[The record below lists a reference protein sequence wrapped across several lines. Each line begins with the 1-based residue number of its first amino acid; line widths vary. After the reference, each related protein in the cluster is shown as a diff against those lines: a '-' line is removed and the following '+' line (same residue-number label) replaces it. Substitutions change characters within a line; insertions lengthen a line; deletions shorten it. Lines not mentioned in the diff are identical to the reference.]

1 MDAPSPGG
9 SPSPS
14 EENPM
19 TPPQTPAAPE
29 TTADELVAELLA
41 PGAGPFALLRRL
53 DPRTGVPGPVEV
65 LRGPVEVVEHLAD
78 VPLRERTARDALAL
92 VPFRQLRERGFE
104 VHDDGTPLQVLRI
117 DSARDL
123 PLEDALRALP
133 DAEVALRDVA
143 PDLSDDDYAAV
154 VRRIVD
160 EEIAQGSGANFVVR
174 RDVDGVIDGFSA
186 TTALSLFRRLLVAEQ
201 GAYWTF
207 VVHVPGDAG
216 AGRRTSRTLV
226 GASPEVHVR
235 MARGEV
241 VMNPISGTY
250 RYPATGPDP
259 DGLVEFLTDPKEVE
273 ELFMVVDEELKMMC
287 SVGDL
292 GGVVHGPYLREMA
305 NLAHTEFELR
315 GQTTLDARE
324 VLRQTMF
331 AATVTGSPLQSA
343 CRVIKRFEPSGRG
356 YYAGALAL
364 LGTDADGAQTL
375 DSPILIRTADVRAD
389 GPTEKVRVSV
399 GATLVRG
406 STPEGEVAETH
417 AKSAGVLRALGA
429 LPPLPA
435 RTGADGAPVRRV
447 PLLADPRVA
456 TLLASRRDR
465 LAPFWL
471 EPQAQ
476 PAGSPLGRA
485 LVVDAE
491 DTFTAMLVHLLASAG
506 LRARVLR
513 HDDSTLDA
521 ALAAHEGLV
530 LLGPGPGDPE
540 DASDPRIAR
549 LQDLAARLSDTARSG
564 GNPLLGVCLGHQLLS
579 GTLGLPLRRK
589 DSPHQGTQLDVD
601 LFGTTAR
608 VGFYN
613 SFTARVD
620 GPAIARLA
628 ADGVEVATGPADEVV
643 AVRGRGFAG
652 IQFHPE
658 SVLTQDGPRVLR
670 SLVEPLLTGRG

>member
-1 MDAPSPGG
+1 MPHPD
-9 SPSPS
+9 
-14 EENPM
+14 
-19 TPPQTPAAPE
+19 PAA
-29 TTADELVAELLA
+29 LVADLLRGEA
-41 PGAGPFALLRRL
+41 PFALLRRL
-53 DPRTGVPGPVEV
+53 DPRTGEPGPVEV
-65 LRGPVEVVEHLAD
+65 LRGPVTTVEHLAD
-78 VPLRERTARDALAL
+78 VPLPTGTPGSPVADALAL

-104 VHDDGTPLQVLRI
+104 VHDDGTPLQVLRVER
-117 DSARDL
+117 AEEVA
-123 PLEDALRALP
+123 LEEALRVLP
-133 DAEVALRDVA
+133 DADVPLRDVA
-143 PDLSDDDYAAV
+143 PDLSDEQYADV
-154 VRRIVD
+154 VRRIID
-160 EEIAQGSGANFVVR
+160 EEIAQGSGANFVIR
-174 RDVDGVIDGFSA
+174 RDVDGVVDGFSA
-186 TTALSLFRRLLVAEQ
+186 ETALSLFRRLLVAEH

-207 VVHVPGDAG
+207 VVHVPGPG
-216 AGRRTSRTLV
+216 GTSRTLV

-250 RYPATGPDP
+250 RYPASGPDA

-292 GGVVHGPYLREMA
+292 GGTVHGPYLREMA

-315 GQTTLDARE
+315 GQSTLDARE

-343 CRVIKRFEPSGRG
+343 CRVIKRFEPSGRA

-364 LGTDADGAQTL
+364 LGRDGEGAQTL
-375 DSPILIRTADVRAD
+375 DSPILIRTADVRTGAD
-389 GPTEKVRVSV
+389 GAGRVRVSV

-429 LPPLPA
+429 LPPQA
-435 RTGADGAPVRRV
+435 RSGAGGAGAPARRV
-447 PLLADPRVA
+447 PLSADPRVA
-456 TLLASRRDR
+456 SLLAGRRDR
-465 LAPFWL
+465 LARFWL
-471 EPQAQ
+471 EPQAV
-476 PAGSPLGRA
+476 PHGAPLGEA

-491 DTFTAMLVHLLASAG
+491 DTFTSMLVHLLASAG

-513 HDDSTLDA
+513 YDDPGLDA
-521 ALAAHEGLV
+521 ALAAHRGLV
-530 LLGPGPGDPE
+530 VIGPGPGDPE
-540 DASDPRIAR
+540 DSSDARIAR
-549 LQDLAARLSDTARSG
+549 LQGLARDLSAAARGG
-564 GNPLLGVCLGHQLLS
+564 GNPLLGVCLGHQLLA

-589 DSPHQGTQLDVD
+589 DSPHQGTQLEVD
-601 LFGTTAR
+601 LFGRRAT

-620 GPAIARLA
+620 EQALARLA
-628 ADGVEVATGPADEVV
+628 AQGTEVSTGPADEVV
-643 AVRGRGFAG
+643 ALRGRGFAG

-658 SVLTQDGPRVLR
+658 SVLTLQGPDLLR
-670 SLVEPLLTGRG
+670 SLVQPLTGA

>member
-1 MDAPSPGG
+1 
-9 SPSPS
+9 
-14 EENPM
+14 M
-19 TPPQTPAAPE
+19 TPT
-29 TTADELVAELLA
+29 DELIARLQDPA
-41 PGAGPFALLRRL
+41 AGPFALLRRL
-53 DPRTGVPGPVEV
+53 DPRTGLPGPVEV
-65 LRGPVEVVEHLAD
+65 LRGRVDVVEHLAD
-78 VPLRERTARDALAL
+78 IPLRERTSRDVLAL
-92 VPFRQLRERGFE
+92 VPFRQIRERGFE

-117 DSARDL
+117 DSAQDL
-123 PLEDALRALP
+123 AIEDALRALP

-154 VRRIVD
+154 VRRIID
-160 EEIAQGSGANFVVR
+160 EEIAQGAGANFVIR

-207 VVHVPGDAG
+207 VVHLPGPDG
-216 AGRRTSRTLV
+216 SSRTLV

-250 RYPATGPDP
+250 RYPATGPDA

-343 CRVIKRFEPSGRG
+343 CRVIRRFEPSGRG

-364 LGTDADGAQTL
+364 LGRDGEGAQTL
-375 DSPILIRTADVRAD
+375 DSPILIRTADVRTQGSSA
-389 GPTEKVRVSV
+389 TVRVSV

-429 LPPLPA
+429 LPPLPP

-447 PLLADPRVA
+447 PLIADPRVA
-456 TLLASRRDR
+456 ALLASRRDR
-465 LAPFWL
+465 LASFWL
-471 EPQAQ
+471 EPQKQ
-476 PAGSPLGRA
+476 PSGSPLGRA
-485 LVVDAE
+485 LVIDAE
-491 DTFTAMLVHLLASAG
+491 DTFTSMLDHLLASAG
-506 LRARVLR
+506 LQARVLR
-513 HDDSTLDA
+513 YDDPTLDA
-521 ALAAHEGLV
+521 ELASHDGLV
-530 LLGPGPGDPE
+530 LIGPGPGDPE
-540 DASDPRIAR
+540 DATDPRIAR
-549 LQDLAARLSDTARSG
+549 LQELAARLSADARSG

-589 DSPHQGTQLDVD
+589 DAPHQGTQLDVD
-601 LFGTTAR
+601 LFGTPAT

-620 GPAIARLA
+620 DASIARLA
-628 ADGVEVATGPADEVV
+628 SEGIEVATGPADEVV

-658 SVLTQDGPRVLR
+658 SVLTLGGPSVLR
-670 SLVEPLLTGRG
+670 SLVEPLLAR

>member
-1 MDAPSPGG
+1 
-9 SPSPS
+9 
-14 EENPM
+14 M
-19 TPPQTPAAPE
+19 TPDQIV
-29 TTADELVAELLA
+29 ADLLG
-41 PGAGPFALLRRL
+41 PDAGPFALLRRL
-53 DPRTGVPGPVEV
+53 DPRTGEPGPVEV
-65 LRGPVEVVEHLAD
+65 LRGPVEIVEHLGD
-78 VPLRERTARDALAL
+78 IPLGTSAKDALAL
-92 VPFRQLRERGFE
+92 VPFRQIRERGFD

-117 DSARDL
+117 QDAVDL
-123 PLEDALRALP
+123 AVEDALRALP
-133 DAEVALRDVA
+133 DAEVPLRDVA
-143 PDLSDDDYAAV
+143 PDLSDQDYANV
-154 VRRIVD
+154 VRRIID
-160 EEIAQGSGANFVVR
+160 EEIAQGSGANFVIR
-174 RDVDGVIDGFSA
+174 RDVDGVIDGFDA
-186 TTALSLFRRLLVAEQ
+186 RTALSLFRRLLVAEQ

-207 VVHVPGDAG
+207 VVHIPGG
-216 AGRRTSRTLV
+216 AETSRTLV

-235 MARGEV
+235 MSRGEV

-259 DGLVEFLTDPKEVE
+259 DGLVEFLSDPKEVE

-315 GQTTLDARE
+315 GQSTLDARE

-343 CRVIKRFEPSGRG
+343 CRVIKRFEPSGRA

-364 LGTDADGAQTL
+364 LGHDADGTQTL
-375 DSPILIRTADVRAD
+375 DSPILIRTADIRRD
-389 GPTEKVRVSV
+389 GPAATVRVSV

-429 LPPLPA
+429 LPPLPP
-435 RTGADGAPVRRV
+435 RTGPDGAPVRRV
-447 PLLADPRVA
+447 PLASDPRIAQLLVA
-456 TLLASRRDR
+456 RRDR
-465 LAPFWL
+465 LANFWL
-471 EPQAQ
+471 EPQKQ
-476 PAGSPLGRA
+476 PTGSPLGKA
-485 LVVDAE
+485 LVIDAE
-491 DTFTAMLVHLLASAG
+491 DTFTAMLVHLLAAAG
-506 LRARVLR
+506 LQARVLR
-513 HDDSTLDA
+513 YDDPSLDSE
-521 ALAAHEGLV
+521 LLGHQGLV

-540 DASDPRIAR
+540 DSSDPRIAR
-549 LQDLAARLSDTARSG
+549 LQDLAAKLSAAARNG

-589 DSPHQGTQLDVD
+589 DAPHQGTQLQVD
-601 LFGTTAR
+601 LFGNLAT

-620 GPAIARLA
+620 DASTARLEA
-628 ADGVEVATGPADEVV
+628 EGIDVATGPADEVV
-643 AVRGRGFAG
+643 AVRGKGFAG

-658 SVLTQDGPRVLR
+658 SVLTLAGPSVLR
-670 SLVEPLLTGRG
+670 SLLEPLLTR

>member
-1 MDAPSPGG
+1 
-9 SPSPS
+9 
-14 EENPM
+14 M
-19 TPPQTPAAPE
+19 TPAQTPDA
-29 TTADELVAELLA
+29 LVAELTS

-53 DPRTGVPGPVEV
+53 DPRTGLPGPVEV
-65 LRGPVEVVEHLAD
+65 LRGPVEVVETLAD
-78 VPLRERTARDALAL
+78 VPLRPAAEHVGRDALAL

-104 VHDDGTPLQVLRI
+104 VHDDGTPLQVLRVE
-117 DSARDL
+117 SAADL
-123 PLEDALRALP
+123 ALEDALRVLP
-133 DAEVALRDVA
+133 DDEVALRDVA
-143 PDLSDDDYAAV
+143 PDLSDEDYADV
-154 VRRIVD
+154 VRRIID
-160 EEIAQGSGANFVVR
+160 TEIAEGNGANFVIR

-186 TTALSLFRRLLVAEQ
+186 RTALSLFRRLLVAEQ

-207 VVHVPGDAG
+207 VVHVPSDPDAAEG
-216 AGRRTSRTLV
+216 SSRTLV

-250 RYPATGPDP
+250 RYPAAGPDP

-315 GQTTLDARE
+315 GQSTLDARE

-331 AATVTGSPLQSA
+331 AATVTGSPVQSA
-343 CRVIKRFEPSGRG
+343 CRVIRRFEPSGRA

-364 LGTDADGAQTL
+364 LGHDGEGAQTL
-375 DSPILIRTADVRAD
+375 DSPILIRSADVRAQ
-389 GPTEKVRVSV
+389 GPSASVRVSV

-417 AKSAGVLRALGA
+417 AKAAGVLRALGA
-429 LPPLPA
+429 LPPLPP
-435 RTGADGAPVRRV
+435 RTGTDGAPVRRV
-447 PLLADPRVA
+447 PLASDPRIA

-465 LAPFWL
+465 LATFWL
-471 EPQAQ
+471 EPQAA
-476 PAGSPLGRA
+476 PAGPVLGEA

-491 DTFTAMLVHLLASAG
+491 DTFTAMLVHLLAAAG
-506 LRARVLR
+506 LRSRVLR
-513 HDDSTLDA
+513 YDDPGLDG
-521 ALAAHEGLV
+521 ALAAHDGLV

-549 LQDLAARLSDTARSG
+549 LQGLARDLSAAARSG

-589 DSPHQGTQLDVD
+589 DAPHQGTQLEVD
-601 LFGTTAR
+601 LFGTPVT

-613 SFTARVD
+613 SFTARLD
-620 GPAIARLA
+620 GAAAARLA
-628 ADGVEVATGPADEVV
+628 GEGVEVATGPGEEVV

-658 SVLTQDGPRVLR
+658 SVLTLGGPAVLR
-670 SLVEPLLTGRG
+670 GLVEPLLTAPRG

>member
-1 MDAPSPGG
+1 
-9 SPSPS
+9 
-14 EENPM
+14 M
-19 TPPQTPAAPE
+19 TPAR
-29 TTADELVAELLA
+29 TADTLVADLLA

-53 DPRTGVPGPVEV
+53 DPRTGLPGPVEL

-78 VPLRERTARDALAL
+78 VPLRPAVEHVGRDALAL

-104 VHDDGTPLQVLRI
+104 VHDDGTPLQVLRVE
-117 DSARDL
+117 SAVDL
-123 PLEDALRALP
+123 ALEDALRALP
-133 DAEVALRDVA
+133 DDEVALRDVA
-143 PDLSDDDYAAV
+143 PDLSDEDYADV
-154 VRRIVD
+154 VRRIID
-160 EEIAQGSGANFVVR
+160 AEIAEGNGANFVIR
-174 RDVDGVIDGFSA
+174 RDVDGVVDGFSA
-186 TTALSLFRRLLVAEQ
+186 RTALSLFRRLLVAEQ

-207 VVHVPGDAG
+207 VVHVPAADGS
-216 AGRRTSRTLV
+216 SRTLV

-250 RYPATGPDP
+250 RYPAAGPDP

-315 GQTTLDARE
+315 GQSTLDARE

-331 AATVTGSPLQSA
+331 AATVTGSPVQSA
-343 CRVIKRFEPSGRG
+343 CRVIRRFEPSGRA

-364 LGTDADGAQTL
+364 LGHDGEGAQTL
-375 DSPILIRTADVRAD
+375 DSPILIRTADVRAQ
-389 GPTEKVRVSV
+389 GPDARVRVSV

-417 AKSAGVLRALGA
+417 AKAAGVLRALGA
-429 LPPLPA
+429 LPPLPP
-435 RTGADGAPVRRV
+435 RTGTDGAPVRRV
-447 PLLADPRVA
+447 PLASDPRIA

-465 LAPFWL
+465 LATFWL
-471 EPQAQ
+471 EPQAA
-476 PAGSPLGRA
+476 PTGPVLGEA

-491 DTFTAMLVHLLASAG
+491 DTFTAMLVHLLAAAG

-513 HDDSTLDA
+513 YDDSALDG
-521 ALAAHEGLV
+521 ALAAHDGLV

-549 LQDLAARLSDTARSG
+549 LRGLARDLSAAARSG

-589 DSPHQGTQLDVD
+589 DAPHQGTQLEVD
-601 LFGTTAR
+601 LFGTPVT

-620 GPAIARLA
+620 EAAAARLA
-628 ADGVEVATGPADEVV
+628 AEGVEVATGPAEEVV
-643 AVRGRGFAG
+643 AVRGGGFAG

-658 SVLTQDGPRVLR
+658 SVLTLGGAAVLR
-670 SLVEPLLTGRG
+670 GLVEPLLTDRG

>member
-1 MDAPSPGG
+1 
-9 SPSPS
+9 
-14 EENPM
+14 M
-19 TPPQTPAAPE
+19 TP
-29 TTADELVAELLA
+29 ADELIAELLA

-53 DPRTGVPGPVEV
+53 DPRSGRPGPVEV

-78 VPLRERTARDALAL
+78 IPLRERTSRDALAL
-92 VPFRQLRERGFE
+92 VPFRQIRERGFD
-104 VHDDGTPLQVLRI
+104 VHDDDTPLQVLRI
-117 DSARDL
+117 DSTEDL
-123 PLEDALRALP
+123 ALEDALRALP

-143 PDLSDDDYAAV
+143 PDLSDEDYAAV
-154 VRRIVD
+154 VRRIID
-160 EEIAQGSGANFVVR
+160 EEIAQGSGANFVIR

-207 VVHVPGDAG
+207 VVHVPGAE
-216 AGRRTSRTLV
+216 GRSRTLV

-250 RYPATGPDP
+250 RYPATGPDA

-343 CRVIKRFEPSGRG
+343 CRVIRRFEPSGRG

-364 LGTDADGAQTL
+364 LGTDDEGTQTL
-375 DSPILIRTADVRAD
+375 DSPILIRTADVRAQ
-389 GPTEKVRVSV
+389 GSTATVRVSV

-429 LPPLPA
+429 LPPLPP

-447 PLLADPRVA
+447 PLIADPRVA

-465 LAPFWL
+465 LASFWL
-471 EPQAQ
+471 EPQKQ
-476 PAGSPLGRA
+476 PTGSPLGQA
-485 LVVDAE
+485 LVIDAE
-491 DTFTAMLVHLLASAG
+491 DTFTSMLVHLLASAG
-506 LRARVLR
+506 LQARVLR
-513 HDDSTLDA
+513 YDDPTLDA
-521 ALAAHEGLV
+521 ELAAHDGLV

-540 DASDPRIAR
+540 DSGDPRIAR
-549 LQDLAARLSDTARSG
+549 LQELAARLSAAARSG

-589 DSPHQGTQLDVD
+589 DAPHQGTQLDVD
-601 LFGTTAR
+601 LFGTAAT

-620 GPAIARLA
+620 EASIARLA
-628 ADGVEVATGPADEVV
+628 REGIHVATGPADEVV
-643 AVRGRGFAG
+643 AVRGEGFAG

-658 SVLTQDGPRVLR
+658 SVLTLGGPDVLR
-670 SLVEPLLTGRG
+670 SLVEPLLTSP

>member
-1 MDAPSPGG
+1 MPHPD
-9 SPSPS
+9 
-14 EENPM
+14 
-19 TPPQTPAAPE
+19 PAA
-29 TTADELVAELLA
+29 LVAELVRGDA
-41 PGAGPFALLRRL
+41 PFALLRRL
-53 DPRTGVPGPVEV
+53 DPRTGEPGPVEV
-65 LRGPVEVVEHLAD
+65 LRGPVSTVERLAD
-78 VPLRERTARDALAL
+78 VPLPTGAPGAAVADALAL

-104 VHDDGTPLQVLRI
+104 VHDDGTPLQVLRVER
-117 DSARDL
+117 AEEVA
-123 PLEDALRALP
+123 LEEALRVLP
-133 DAEVALRDVA
+133 DADVPLRDVA
-143 PDLSDDDYAAV
+143 PDLSDEDYADV
-154 VRRIVD
+154 VRRIVQ

-174 RDVDGVIDGFSA
+174 RDVDGAIDGFSA

-207 VVHVPGDAG
+207 VVHVPGEAG
-216 AGRRTSRTLV
+216 ASRTLV

-250 RYPATGPDP
+250 RYPAAGPDA

-292 GGVVHGPYLREMA
+292 GGTVHGPYLREMA

-315 GQTTLDARE
+315 GRSTLDARE

-343 CRVIKRFEPSGRG
+343 CRVIKRFEPSGRA

-364 LGTDADGAQTL
+364 LGRDGDGAQTL
-375 DSPILIRTADVRAD
+375 DSPILIRTADVRTGAD
-389 GPTEKVRVSV
+389 GTGRVRVSV

-406 STPEGEVAETH
+406 STAEGEVAETH

-429 LPPLPA
+429 LPPLA
-435 RTGADGAPVRRV
+435 RSGTDASGAPVRRV
-447 PLLADPRVA
+447 PLSADPRVSS
-456 TLLASRRDR
+456 LLAARRER
-465 LAPFWL
+465 LARFWL
-471 EPQAQ
+471 EPQRLAEG
-476 PAGSPLGRA
+476 APLGEA

-513 HDDSTLDA
+513 YDDPGLDA
-521 ALAAHEGLV
+521 ALAAHRGLV
-530 LLGPGPGDPE
+530 VVGPGPGDPE

-549 LQDLAARLSDTARSG
+549 LQELARRLSADARAG
-564 GNPLLGVCLGHQLLS
+564 GNPLLGVCLGHQLLA

-589 DSPHQGTQLDVD
+589 DSPHQGTQLEVD
-601 LFGTTAR
+601 LFGRRAT

-620 GPAIARLA
+620 EDAVSRLA
-628 ADGVEVATGPADEVV
+628 EQGTEVSTGPADEVV
-643 AVRGRGFAG
+643 ALRGAGFAG

-658 SVLTQDGPRVLR
+658 SVLTLEGPDLLR
-670 SLVEPLLTGRG
+670 SLVGPLTAR

>member
-1 MDAPSPGG
+1 
-9 SPSPS
+9 
-14 EENPM
+14 M
-19 TPPQTPAAPE
+19 TPGQTPDQSI
-29 TTADELVAELLA
+29 ADLLS

-53 DPRTGVPGPVEV
+53 DPRTGLPGPVEL
-65 LRGPVEVVEHLAD
+65 LRGPVEVVERLAD
-78 VPLRERTARDALAL
+78 VPLRPAAEQVGRDALAL

-104 VHDDGTPLQVLRI
+104 VHDDGTPLQVLRVE
-117 DSARDL
+117 SAVDL
-123 PLEDALRALP
+123 ALEDALRALP
-133 DAEVALRDVA
+133 DDEVALRDVA
-143 PDLSDDDYAAV
+143 PDLSDEDYADV
-154 VRRIVD
+154 VRRIID
-160 EEIAQGSGANFVVR
+160 AEIAEGSGANFVIR

-186 TTALSLFRRLLVAEQ
+186 RTALSLFRRLLVAEQ

-207 VVHVPGDAG
+207 VVHVPAG
-216 AGRRTSRTLV
+216 SDTEAGSSRTLV

-259 DGLVEFLTDPKEVE
+259 DGLVQFLTDPKEVE

-315 GQTTLDARE
+315 GQSTLDARE

-331 AATVTGSPLQSA
+331 AATVTGSPVQSA
-343 CRVIKRFEPSGRG
+343 CRVIRRFEPSGRA

-364 LGTDADGAQTL
+364 LGHDGEGAQTL
-375 DSPILIRTADVRAD
+375 DSPILIRTADVRAQ
-389 GPTEKVRVSV
+389 GSTATVRVSV

-417 AKSAGVLRALGA
+417 AKAAGVLRALGA
-429 LPPLPA
+429 LPPLPP
-435 RTGADGAPVRRV
+435 RTGTDGAPVRRV
-447 PLLADPRVA
+447 PLASDPRIA

-465 LAPFWL
+465 LATFWL
-471 EPQAQ
+471 EPQAA
-476 PAGSPLGRA
+476 PTGPVLGEA

-491 DTFTAMLVHLLASAG
+491 DTFTAMLVHLLAAAG

-513 HDDSTLDA
+513 YDDPALDG
-521 ALAAHEGLV
+521 ALAAHDGLV

-549 LQDLAARLSDTARSG
+549 LQGLARDLSAAARSG

-589 DSPHQGTQLDVD
+589 DAPHQGTQLEVD
-601 LFGTTAR
+601 LFGNPVT

-613 SFTARVD
+613 SFTARLD
-620 GPAIARLA
+620 EADAARLTA
-628 ADGVEVATGPADEVV
+628 EGVEVATGPADEVV
-643 AVRGRGFAG
+643 AVRGEGFAG

-658 SVLTQDGPRVLR
+658 SVLTLGGPAVLR
-670 SLVEPLLTGRG
+670 GLVEPLLTRRG

>member
-1 MDAPSPGG
+1 MPHPD
-9 SPSPS
+9 
-14 EENPM
+14 
-19 TPPQTPAAPE
+19 PAALV
-29 TTADELVAELLA
+29 DELLRGDA
-41 PGAGPFALLRRL
+41 PFALLRRL
-53 DPRTGVPGPVEV
+53 DPRTGEPGPVEV
-65 LRGPVEVVEHLAD
+65 LRGPVSTVEHLAD
-78 VPLRERTARDALAL
+78 VPLPTGAPGAPVADALAL
-92 VPFRQLRERGFE
+92 VPFRQLRERGFD
-104 VHDDGTPLQVLRI
+104 VHDDGTPLRVLRVEH
-117 DSARDL
+117 AEEL
-123 PLEDALRALP
+123 ALEDALRVLP
-133 DAEVALRDVA
+133 DAEVPLRDVA
-143 PDLSDDDYAAV
+143 PDLSDDDYADV
-154 VRRIVD
+154 VRRIID
-160 EEIAQGSGANFVVR
+160 DEIAQGSGANFVIR
-174 RDVDGVIDGFSA
+174 RDVDGVVDGFTA

-207 VVHVPGDAG
+207 VVHVPGDDG
-216 AGRRTSRTLV
+216 TGGGTSRTLV

-250 RYPATGPDP
+250 RYPATGPDA
-259 DGLVEFLTDPKEVE
+259 DGLVEFLADPKEVE

-292 GGVVHGPYLREMA
+292 GGTVHGPYLREMA

-315 GQTTLDARE
+315 GRSTLDARE

-343 CRVIKRFEPSGRG
+343 CRVIKRFEPSGRA

-364 LGTDADGAQTL
+364 LGRDGDGAQTL
-375 DSPILIRTADVRAD
+375 DSPILIRTADVRTGAD
-389 GPTEKVRVSV
+389 GTGRVRVSV

-429 LPPLPA
+429 LPPLPRRDDA
-435 RTGADGAPVRRV
+435 GAGAPARRV
-447 PLLADPRVA
+447 PLVADPRVA

-465 LAPFWL
+465 LARFWL
-471 EPQAQ
+471 EPQRQ
-476 PAGSPLGRA
+476 PQGAPLGEA

-491 DTFTAMLVHLLASAG
+491 DTFTSMLVHLLASAG

-513 HDDSTLDA
+513 YDDPGLDTALDA
-521 ALAAHEGLV
+521 HRGLV
-530 LLGPGPGDPE
+530 VLGPGPGDPE
-540 DASDPRIAR
+540 DSADPRIAR
-549 LQDLAARLSDTARSG
+549 LQELAGALSASARDG
-564 GNPLLGVCLGHQLLS
+564 GNPLLGVCLGHQLLA

-589 DSPHQGTQLDVD
+589 DAPHQGTQLEVD
-601 LFGTTAR
+601 LFGRRAT

-620 GPAIARLA
+620 GAAAARLA
-628 ADGVEVATGPADEVV
+628 AQGTEVSTGPADEVV
-643 AVRGRGFAG
+643 ALRGEGFAG

-658 SVLTQDGPRVLR
+658 SVLTLEGPDLLR
-670 SLVEPLLTGRG
+670 SVVRPLVGG

>member
-1 MDAPSPGG
+1 
-9 SPSPS
+9 
-14 EENPM
+14 M
-19 TPPQTPAAPE
+19 TPGETHPQDPRESTHEGPDALIAA
-29 TTADELVAELLA
+29 LSA

-53 DPRTGVPGPVEV
+53 DPRTGLPGPVEV
-65 LRGPVEVVEHLAD
+65 LRGPVDVVDRLAD
-78 VPLRERTARDALAL
+78 VPLRPAGEHVGRDALAL
-92 VPFRQLRERGFE
+92 VPFRQLRERGFD
-104 VHDDGTPLQVLRI
+104 VHDDGTPLQVLRVV
-117 DSARDL
+117 DAADL
-123 PLEDALRALP
+123 ALEDALRALP
-133 DAEVALRDVA
+133 DDEVALRDVA
-143 PDLSDDDYAAV
+143 PDLSDEDYADV
-154 VRRIVD
+154 VRRIID
-160 EEIAQGSGANFVVR
+160 AEIAEGNGANFVIR
-174 RDVDGVIDGFSA
+174 RDVDGVIDGYSA
-186 TTALSLFRRLLVAEQ
+186 RTALSLFRRLLVAEQ

-207 VVHVPGDAG
+207 VVHVPADSG
-216 AGRRTSRTLV
+216 AGDGSSRTLV

-259 DGLVEFLTDPKEVE
+259 DGLVEFLADPKEVE

-315 GQTTLDARE
+315 GQSTLDARE

-331 AATVTGSPLQSA
+331 AATVTGSPVQSA
-343 CRVIKRFEPSGRG
+343 CRVIRRFEPSGRA

-364 LGTDADGAQTL
+364 LGHDGEGAQTL
-375 DSPILIRTADVRAD
+375 DSPILIRTADVRSPGGDA
-389 GPTEKVRVSV
+389 PATVRVSV

-417 AKSAGVLRALGA
+417 AKAAGVLRALGA
-429 LPPLPA
+429 LPPLPP
-435 RTGADGAPVRRV
+435 RTGTDGAPVRRV
-447 PLLADPRVA
+447 PLASDPRIA

-465 LAPFWL
+465 LATFWL
-471 EPQAQ
+471 EPQAA
-476 PAGSPLGRA
+476 PTGPVLGEA

-491 DTFTAMLVHLLASAG
+491 DTFTAMLVHLLAAAG

-513 HDDSTLDA
+513 YDDPTLDA
-521 ALAAHEGLV
+521 ALAAHDGLV

-540 DASDPRIAR
+540 DSSDPRIAR
-549 LQDLAARLSDTARSG
+549 LQGLARDLSAAARSG

-589 DSPHQGTQLDVD
+589 DAPHQGTQLEVD
-601 LFGTTAR
+601 LFGAPVT

-613 SFTARVD
+613 SFTARLD
-620 GPAIARLA
+620 AAAAQRLA
-628 ADGVEVATGPADEVV
+628 AEGVEVATGPAEEVV
-643 AVRGRGFAG
+643 AVRGQGFAG

-658 SVLTQDGPRVLR
+658 SVLTLGGPGVLR
-670 SLVEPLLTGRG
+670 GLVEPLLTRRG

>member
-1 MDAPSPGG
+1 
-9 SPSPS
+9 
-14 EENPM
+14 M
-19 TPPQTPAAPE
+19 TP
-29 TTADELVAELLA
+29 ADELIAELLA

-53 DPRTGVPGPVEV
+53 DPRTGRPGPVEV

-78 VPLRERTARDALAL
+78 VPLRERTSRDVLAL
-92 VPFRQLRERGFE
+92 VPFRQIRERGFD
-104 VHDDGTPLQVLRI
+104 VHDDGTPLQVLRVET
-117 DSARDL
+117 AEDL
-123 PLEDALRALP
+123 AIEDALRALP

-143 PDLSDDDYAAV
+143 PDLSDEDYAAV
-154 VRRIVD
+154 VRRIID
-160 EEIAQGSGANFVVR
+160 EEIAQGSGANFVIR

-207 VVHVPGDAG
+207 VVHVPGPG
-216 AGRRTSRTLV
+216 ATSRTLV

-250 RYPATGPDP
+250 RYPATGPDA

-343 CRVIKRFEPSGRG
+343 CRVIRRFEPSGRG

-364 LGTDADGAQTL
+364 LGTDGEGAQTL
-375 DSPILIRTADVRAD
+375 DSPILIRTADVRAQ
-389 GPTEKVRVSV
+389 GSTATVRVSV

-406 STPEGEVAETH
+406 STPQGEVAETH

-429 LPPLPA
+429 LPPLPP

-447 PLLADPRVA
+447 PLIADPRVA

-465 LAPFWL
+465 LASFWL
-471 EPQAQ
+471 EPQKQ
-476 PAGSPLGRA
+476 PSGSPLGRA
-485 LVVDAE
+485 LVIDAE
-491 DTFTAMLVHLLASAG
+491 DTFTSMLVHLLASAG
-506 LRARVLR
+506 LQARVLR
-513 HDDSTLDA
+513 YDDPTLDA
-521 ALAAHEGLV
+521 ELAAHDGLV

-540 DASDPRIAR
+540 DSGDPRIAR
-549 LQDLAARLSDTARSG
+549 LQELAARLSAAARSG

-601 LFGTTAR
+601 LFGTPAT

-620 GPAIARLA
+620 AASIARLA
-628 ADGVEVATGPADEVV
+628 GEGVHVATGPADEVV
-643 AVRGRGFAG
+643 AVRGEGFAG

-658 SVLTQDGPRVLR
+658 SVLTLGGPDVLR
-670 SLVEPLLTGRG
+670 SLVEPLLTSP

>member
-1 MDAPSPGG
+1 MLHPEPVLDPSAVIA
-9 SPSPS
+9 SLS
-14 EENPM
+14 
-19 TPPQTPAAPE
+19 
-29 TTADELVAELLA
+29 A

-53 DPRTGVPGPVEV
+53 DPGTGLPGPVEV
-65 LRGPVEVVEHLAD
+65 LRGPVTTVEHLAD
-78 VPLRERTARDALAL
+78 IPLPSGAGATRDVLAL

-104 VHDDGTPLQVLRI
+104 VHDDATPLQVLQI
-117 DSARDL
+117 DSVQEI
-123 PLEDALRALP
+123 PIEVALRALP
-133 DAEVALRDVA
+133 DDEVHLRDVA
-143 PDLSDDDYAAV
+143 PDLDDDAYADV
-154 VRRIVD
+154 VRRIISD
-160 EEIAQGSGANFVVR
+160 EIAEGVGANFVIR
-174 RDVDGVIDGFSA
+174 RDVDGFIDGFTAS
-186 TTALSLFRRLLVAEQ
+186 TALSLFRRLLVAEQ

-207 VVHVPGDAG
+207 VVHVPSATTTGN
-216 AGRRTSRTLV
+216 TTTRTLV

-250 RYPATGPDP
+250 RYPATGPDA

-292 GGVVHGPYLREMA
+292 GGIVHGPYLREMA
-305 NLAHTEFELR
+305 NLAHTEFEIR
-315 GQTTLDARE
+315 GRSTLDSRE

-343 CRVIKRFEPSGRG
+343 CRVIRRYEPSGRG

-364 LGTDADGAQTL
+364 LGRDADGSQTL
-375 DSPILIRTADVRAD
+375 DSPILIRTADIRTVGTHTD
-389 GPTEKVRVSV
+389 GPTSTVRVSV

-406 STPEGEVAETH
+406 STPDGEVAETH

-429 LPPLPA
+429 LPPLAP
-435 RTGADGAPVRRV
+435 RGASGAPARRV
-447 PLLADPRVA
+447 PLIADPRVA

-465 LAPFWL
+465 LARFWL
-471 EPQAQ
+471 EPQQ
-476 PAGSPLGRA
+476 ESAGSPLGDA

-491 DTFTAMLVHLLASAG
+491 DTFTSMLVHLLASAG
-506 LRARVLR
+506 LQARVLR
-513 HDDSTLDA
+513 YDDPALDA
-521 ALAAHEGLV
+521 ELLAHRGLV
-530 LLGPGPGDPE
+530 VLGPGPGDPQ
-540 DASDPRIAR
+540 DASDPRISR
-549 LQDLAARLSDTARSG
+549 LQGLAAGLSEAAQHG

-589 DSPHQGTQLDVD
+589 DTPHQGTQFEVD
-601 LFGTTAR
+601 LFGAPAT

-620 GPAIARLA
+620 DAALARLA
-628 ADGVEVATGPADEVV
+628 RRGVEVATGPSDEVV
-643 AVRGRGFAG
+643 ALRGDGFAG

-658 SVLTQDGPRVLR
+658 SVLTLDGPAVLR
-670 SLVEPLLTGRG
+670 SLVEPLLKPLLAH

>member
-1 MDAPSPGG
+1 
-9 SPSPS
+9 
-14 EENPM
+14 M
-19 TPPQTPAAPE
+19 TP
-29 TTADELVAELLA
+29 ADELIAELLA

-53 DPRTGVPGPVEV
+53 DPRTGRPGPVEV

-78 VPLRERTARDALAL
+78 VPLRERTSRDVLAL
-92 VPFRQLRERGFE
+92 VPFRQIRERGFD
-104 VHDDGTPLQVLRI
+104 VHDDGTPLQVLRVET
-117 DSARDL
+117 AEDL
-123 PLEDALRALP
+123 AIEDALRALP

-143 PDLSDDDYAAV
+143 PDLSDEDYAAV
-154 VRRIVD
+154 VRRIID
-160 EEIAQGSGANFVVR
+160 EEIAQGSGANFVIR

-207 VVHVPGDAG
+207 VVHVPGPG
-216 AGRRTSRTLV
+216 ATSRTLV

-250 RYPATGPDP
+250 RYPATGPDA

-343 CRVIKRFEPSGRG
+343 CRVIRRFEPSGRG

-364 LGTDADGAQTL
+364 LGTDGEGAQTL
-375 DSPILIRTADVRAD
+375 DSPILIRTADVRAQ
-389 GPTEKVRVSV
+389 GSTATVRVSV

-429 LPPLPA
+429 LPPLPP

-447 PLLADPRVA
+447 PLIADPRVA

-465 LAPFWL
+465 LASFWL
-471 EPQAQ
+471 EPQKQ
-476 PAGSPLGRA
+476 PSGSPLGRA
-485 LVVDAE
+485 LVIDAE
-491 DTFTAMLVHLLASAG
+491 DTFTSMLVHLLASAG
-506 LRARVLR
+506 LQARVLR
-513 HDDSTLDA
+513 YDDPTLDA
-521 ALAAHEGLV
+521 ELAAHDGLV

-540 DASDPRIAR
+540 DSGDPRIAR
-549 LQDLAARLSDTARSG
+549 LQELAARLSAAARSG

-589 DSPHQGTQLDVD
+589 DAPHQGTQLDVD
-601 LFGTTAR
+601 LFGTSAT

-620 GPAIARLA
+620 EASIARLA
-628 ADGVEVATGPADEVV
+628 GEGVHVATGPADEVV
-643 AVRGRGFAG
+643 AVRGEGFAG

-658 SVLTQDGPRVLR
+658 SVLTLGGPDVLR
-670 SLVEPLLTGRG
+670 SLVEPLLTAP

>member
-1 MDAPSPGG
+1 
-9 SPSPS
+9 
-14 EENPM
+14 M
-19 TPPQTPAAPE
+19 TPGQTPDQSI
-29 TTADELVAELLA
+29 ADLLS

-53 DPRTGVPGPVEV
+53 DPRTGLPGPVEL
-65 LRGPVEVVEHLAD
+65 LRGPVEVVERLAD
-78 VPLRERTARDALAL
+78 VPLRPAAEQVGRDALAL

-104 VHDDGTPLQVLRI
+104 VHDDGTPLQVLRVE
-117 DSARDL
+117 SAVDL
-123 PLEDALRALP
+123 ALEDALRALP
-133 DAEVALRDVA
+133 DDEVALRDVA
-143 PDLSDDDYAAV
+143 PDLSDEDYADV
-154 VRRIVD
+154 VRRIID
-160 EEIAQGSGANFVVR
+160 AEIAEGSGANFVIR

-186 TTALSLFRRLLVAEQ
+186 RTALSLFRRLLVAEQ

-207 VVHVPGDAG
+207 VVHVPAG
-216 AGRRTSRTLV
+216 SDTEAGSSRTLV

-315 GQTTLDARE
+315 GQSTLDARE

-331 AATVTGSPLQSA
+331 AATVTGSPVQSA
-343 CRVIKRFEPSGRG
+343 CRVIRRFEPSGRA

-364 LGTDADGAQTL
+364 LGHDGEGAQTL
-375 DSPILIRTADVRAD
+375 DSPILIRTADVRAQ
-389 GPTEKVRVSV
+389 GSTATVRVSV

-417 AKSAGVLRALGA
+417 AKAAGVLRALGA
-429 LPPLPA
+429 LPPLPP
-435 RTGADGAPVRRV
+435 RTGTDGAPVRRV
-447 PLLADPRVA
+447 PLASDPRIA

-465 LAPFWL
+465 LATFWL
-471 EPQAQ
+471 EPQAA
-476 PAGSPLGRA
+476 PTGPVLGEA

-491 DTFTAMLVHLLASAG
+491 DTFTAMLVHLLAAAG

-513 HDDSTLDA
+513 YDDPALDG
-521 ALAAHEGLV
+521 ALAAHDGLV

-549 LQDLAARLSDTARSG
+549 LQGLARDLSAAARSG

-589 DSPHQGTQLDVD
+589 DAPHQGTQLEVD
-601 LFGTTAR
+601 LFGNPVT

-613 SFTARVD
+613 SFTARLD
-620 GPAIARLA
+620 EAAAARLTA
-628 ADGVEVATGPADEVV
+628 EGVEVATGPADEVV
-643 AVRGRGFAG
+643 AVRGEGFAG

-658 SVLTQDGPRVLR
+658 SVLTLGGPAVLR
-670 SLVEPLLTGRG
+670 GLVEPLLTRRG